1 MRIKK
6 KHCDQSIQINNDLY
20 DLLIGCK
27 KYCYATHIDAFLI
40 LCFYK
45 QTKVHL
51 CFSNMYYTE
60 PIQLVILNSISA
72 NIEKIYS
79 VSYFAAVQ

>member
-27 KYCYATHIDAFLI
+27 KYCYGTHIFNI
-40 LCFYK
+40 VCFYK
-45 QTKVHL
+45 QTKVHF

-72 NIEKIYS
+72 NIEKINS